1 MKKEK
6 GIQNSRSTFAVLFYL
21 NTSKV
26 KKSGKCPVMGRI
38 TVDGKSTA
46 FSTGL
51 ELRPEEWN
59 AKEGAATGNM
69 AEAKEVNGRIAR
81 YRSDLMKHYDM
92 LLENKSYVTAET
104 LKNALQ
110 GFTLK
115 QNTLMQEMAALVE
128 EKRLS
133 LGIAITAS
141 TYRKY
146 ITIHKH
152 MKGFLYHKYE
162 VSDILF
168 GQVDFAFLEAFNYYL
183 KVCLQLSACTVNN
196 YMKIFHSLIMRA
208 MNKGLVFQD
217 PFFEYEYEQVTVRRK
232 WLSVDEIK
240 ALMKAELKH
249 PTEIFVRDMF
259 VFSTFTGIA
268 YADLENLTYDNIGR
282 QEDGTLC
289 VTLNRQ
295 KTGSLAFIPLTD
307 IPLRIM
313 KKYQDTPFAG
323 TGGKVFKMC
332 TLTNADILLKK
343 IAKKAGIDKRLTY
356 HMSRH
361 SFATLCLSMGVP
373 IETVSKML
381 GHQSIDTTRIYA
393 KITRTKLNEDM
404 TSLAGRIKGRYRLAR
419 Q

>member
-6 GIQNSRSTFAVLFYL
+6 SAQNSRSTFAVLFYL

-51 ELRPEEWN
+51 ELHPEVWN
-59 AKEGAATGNM
+59 GKECTATGNT
-69 AEAKEVNGRIAR
+69 AEAKEVNKRIAQ
-81 YRSDLMKHYDM
+81 YRNDLIRHYGT
-92 LLENKSYVTAET
+92 LLENKSYVTAEI

-110 GFTLK
+110 GLTLK
-115 QNTLMQEMAALVE
+115 QNTLMQEMAVLVE
-128 EKRLS
+128 EKRQAV
-133 LGIAITAS
+133 GILITAS
-141 TYRKY
+141 SHERYRMAYRHLKDFLQQKY
-146 ITIHKH
+146 GVTDIH
-152 MKGFLYHKYE
+152 FP
-162 VSDILF
+162 
-168 GQVDFAFLEAFNYYL
+168 QVDFAFVEAYTYYL
-183 KVCLQLSACTVNN
+183 KVDVQLSACTVNK
-196 YMKIFHSLIMRA
+196 YVKVLRKVVERA
-208 MNKGLVFQD
+208 KNKGLVFSD
-217 PFFEYEYEQVTVRRK
+217 PFFEYRPEPETSKRK
-232 WLSVDEIK
+232 WLSADEIR

-259 VFSTFTGIA
+259 IFSTFTGIA
-268 YADLENLTYDNIGR
+268 YADLENLTHDNIGR

-313 KKYQDTPFAG
+313 MKYQDTPFAG
-323 TGGKVFKMC
+323 MDGKVFRMC

-343 IAKKAGIDKRLTY
+343 IAKTAGINKRLTY

-404 TSLAGRIKGRYRLAR
+404 TNLAGRIKGRYRLAR
-419 Q
+419 